1 MKIIYKDYV
10 STTTAESSKN
20 VIPKIE
26 NKTPY
31 PITVKTVEHPYF
43 LIESDG
49 EIVHNPLN
57 RIVRMAALS
66 MDIKVVRNKK

>member
-31 PITVKTVEHPYF
+31 PITVKTVEHPNF
-43 LIESDG
+43 LIVNFFYSAN
-49 EIVHNPLN
+49 ILI
-57 RIVRMAALS
+57 R
-66 MDIKVVRNKK
+66 KKSKISQ